1 MAKIEFVNLREVQ
14 DGLKKRQ
21 DKLKNIPKVAR
32 QMGVLATNE
41 IHPLTAKK
49 TGNWDSTIH
58 AEVSQISS
66 FKWELWVGSKGA
78 FSANGYNYG
87 ALQERTR
94 HPIEIGWYK
103 AKPAM
108 TDLWQK
114 MMHGAISRN
123 VSMGSSDSR
132 GFGESMATEFAIM
145 GGF

>member
-1 MAKIEFVNLREVQ
+1 MAKIEFVNIGQVMA
-14 DGLKKRQ
+14 GIKKRQ
-21 DKLKNIPKVAR
+21 EKLKNIPKVAR

-87 ALQERTR
+87 ARQERLN
-94 HPIEIGWYK
+94 HPIEIGWGR
-103 AKPAM
+103 ARGPMA
-108 TDLWQK
+108 DLWNQR
-114 MMHGAISRN
+114 MHGIASRS
-123 VSMGSSDSR
+123 VADSLSAS
-132 GFGESMATEFAIM
+132 FEFESMS
-145 GGF
+145 GF